1 MTLPLMLDTLVI
13 AALCGCIGYAIF
25 LQLKLRRLKDAVE
38 GLQPALEDFAAAAQR
53 TEGSVQ
59 SLRSVADHISADTR
73 RKAGGWWTTDRS
85 DTKARAH
92 AQPQPATVRVPGK
105 QDLIRSFFE
114 DARRSQA

>member
-1 MTLPLMLDTLVI
+1 MTLPLMIDTFVI
-13 AALCGCIGYAIF
+13 AALCGCIGYAVF
-25 LQLKLRRLKDAVE
+25 LQLKLRRLKDALE

-59 SLRSVADHISADTR
+59 SLRSVADHISADAR
-73 RKAGGWWTTDRS
+73 RKAGGWWTTDRA
-85 DTKARAH
+85 DAKAG
-92 AQPQPATVRVPGK
+92 AQPQAATVRVPAK

>member
-1 MTLPLMLDTLVI
+1 MTLPLMIDTFVI
-13 AALCGCIGYAIF
+13 AALCGCIGYAVF
-25 LQLKLRRLKDAVE
+25 LQLKLRRLKDALE

-59 SLRSVADHISADTR
+59 SLRSVADHISADAR
-73 RKAGGWWTTDRS
+73 RKAGGWWTTDRA
-85 DTKARAH
+85 DAKPG
-92 AQPQPATVRVPGK
+92 AQPQAATVRVPAK